1 MDIQIHQSFAGT
13 SIVIKALMDAESLR
27 KILCEI
33 EARLSAPVDV
43 FGKLVTEISNCL
55 STPKVLVLLS
65 TVDCTI
71 GKKMAVRVR
80 RDTLNGYQKWHHNRQ
95 RLRVLI
101 AENNVSRKKWKMG
114 KVVELYFDQDGIART
129 AKMKKLR
136 A

>member
-1 MDIQIHQSFAGT
+1 
-13 SIVIKALMDAESLR
+13 
-27 KILCEI
+27 
-33 EARLSAPVDV
+33 
-43 FGKLVTEISNCL
+43 
-55 STPKVLVLLS
+55 
-65 TVDCTI
+65 
-71 GKKMAVRVR
+71 MAVRVR
-80 RDTLNGYQKWHHNRQ
+80 HDTLNGYQKWHHNRQ